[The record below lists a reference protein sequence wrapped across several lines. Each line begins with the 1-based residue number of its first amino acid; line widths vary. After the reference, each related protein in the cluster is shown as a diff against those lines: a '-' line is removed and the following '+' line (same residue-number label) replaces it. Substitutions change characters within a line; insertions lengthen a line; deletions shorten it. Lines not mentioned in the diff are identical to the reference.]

1 MKEKMYFNDNEVIMN
16 FDLTYPETKTDLL
29 KSREFRRFLE
39 QYMQYLCSEEQKAL
53 RLGQGRYVG
62 EGSDRRSQPVCPCFN
77 RIRL

>member
-39 QYMQYLCSEEQKAL
+39 QYMQYLATKNRKLYDWARAGMSDNMVLGL
-53 RLGQGRYVG
+53 RRYDVPK
-62 EGSDRRSQPVCPCFN
+62 ST
-77 RIRL
+77 

>member
-39 QYMQYLCSEEQKAL
+39 QYMQYLAAKNRKLYDWARAGMSEKKAIDAL
-53 RLGQGRYVG
+53 SRFARALIVFDY
-62 EGSDRRSQPVCPCFN
+62 
-77 RIRL
+77 